1 MSALRLLFRELPVS
15 SDLEKLQRGRLSGRS
30 TGQMSHRTNPLF
42 SLSTLSCKEA
52 TLQRLLFVFPPFH
65 GDGQRDWGVNKGQ
78 WCWHKTI
85 SQSRGKILGSEIRQ
99 QQQRESLI
107 HTVCQGQRGTAKC
120 FKTNVLIWRFY
131 PYISALSCV
140 SFNKIR
146 FYTDFS
152 FFFFL
157 QIKNSQSFLGGI
169 FATFFAWT
177 KQLSTMLK
185 RILNWSWICHEQS
198 CNNYSQSWMHWQ
210 V

>member
-99 QQQRESLI
+99 QQQQRESLI

-152 FFFFL
+152 SSFFCKSKIPKVFWEGFL
-157 QIKNSQSFLGGI
+157 QHFLHEPNNC
-169 FATFFAWT
+169 
-177 KQLSTMLK
+177 QL
-185 RILNWSWICHEQS
+185 C
-198 CNNYSQSWMHWQ
+198 
-210 V
+210 

>member
-131 PYISALSCV
+131 PYIFALSCV

-152 FFFFL
+152 SFFFCKSKIPKVFWEGFL
-157 QIKNSQSFLGGI
+157 QHFLHEPNNC
-169 FATFFAWT
+169 
-177 KQLSTMLK
+177 QL
-185 RILNWSWICHEQS
+185 C
-198 CNNYSQSWMHWQ
+198 
-210 V
+210 